1 LISLLLSI
9 GGFLVAE
16 YFMATWS
23 IIEKSTYLGGMVA
36 FVGFAAWNLGA
47 FRAASAQGEELASQV
62 WEASFIISIAQDLI
76 MGLRRAFYI
85 LDLEPEVKDKA
96 NPEDFPETIQKV
108 SFESVAFSYEKDHS
122 ILSDINLEAKLGTI
136 TAIVGGTGSGKST
149 LLSLLL
155 RLYDPD
161 KGTVLINGIDI
172 RDFYTSD
179 LRAKVSIALQQN
191 VLFAKSIKENIAYG
205 IDSTTDNEIIDASKI
220 ACADDFVNDMPL
232 NYETE
237 LGERG
242 GKLSTGQ
249 RQRLSI
255 ARALLKNTPILILD
269 EPTASLD
276 AETEKRV
283 MSNIAKWGQNR
294 IIFVI
299 THRLSTIKSADRI
312 AVLDSGVIKEFG
324 SHQDLMELKGD
335 YAEFVK
341 SETGED

>member
-1 LISLLLSI
+1 
-9 GGFLVAE
+9 
-16 YFMATWS
+16 
-23 IIEKSTYLGGMVA
+23 
-36 FVGFAAWNLGA
+36 
-47 FRAASAQGEELASQV
+47 
-62 WEASFIISIAQDLI
+62 

-85 LDLEPEVKDKA
+85 LDIEPEIKEKVNPKDIPK
-96 NPEDFPETIQKV
+96 TIQKV
-108 SFESVAFSYEKDHS
+108 SFENVAFSYEKDNS

-161 KGTVLINGIDI
+161 RGTVLINGTDI
-172 RDFYTSD
+172 KDFSTSD
-179 LRAKVSIALQQN
+179 LRSNVSIALQQN
-191 VLFAKSIKENIAYG
+191 ILFAKSVKENIAYG
-205 IDSTTDNEIIDASKI
+205 IESATEAEIIDASKI
-220 ACADDFVNDMPL
+220 ACADDFINDMPL

-283 MSNIAKWGQNR
+283 MSNIAKWGHNR
-294 IIFVI
+294 IIFII

-312 AVLDSGVIKEFG
+312 AVLDSGEIKEFG
-324 SHQDLMELKGD
+324 SHQDLMTLNGD

-341 SETGED
+341 SETGDE